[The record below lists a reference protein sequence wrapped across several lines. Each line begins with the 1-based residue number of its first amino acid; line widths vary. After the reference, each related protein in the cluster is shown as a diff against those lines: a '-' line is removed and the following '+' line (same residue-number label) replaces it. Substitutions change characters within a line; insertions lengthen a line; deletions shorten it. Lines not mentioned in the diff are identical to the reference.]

1 MNKDRQDLN
10 DFAEKVRQR
19 MTHIMGAA
27 NGGRAEL
34 CGEIAAEV
42 CGMAARMKTYA
53 QVAESLDNPARYSLR
68 DLSTYAPSGFDE

>member
-53 QVAESLDNPARYSLR
+53 SVAESLDNPARYSLR
-68 DLSTYAPSGFDE
+68 DLSTSAPSGFDE

>member
-1 MNKDRQDLN
+1 MNKDRQDLY

-27 NGGRAEL
+27 NGKRAEL

-53 QVAESLDNPARYSLR
+53 TVAESLDNPDRYSLQE
-68 DLSTYAPSGFDE
+68 LATSAPAGFDE